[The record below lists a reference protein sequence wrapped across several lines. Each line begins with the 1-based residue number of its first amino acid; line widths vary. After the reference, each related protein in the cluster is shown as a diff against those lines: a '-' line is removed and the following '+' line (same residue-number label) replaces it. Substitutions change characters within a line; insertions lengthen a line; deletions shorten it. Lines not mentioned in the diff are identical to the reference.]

1 MHYLFVCIWMI
12 VENRIHFGSRSHI
25 RTENINNYN
34 VIYMYVRMEIVT
46 HTFLQK
52 SVSFFYLCHK
62 ICYLLP
68 QLIRPYKICR
78 YVCLVE
84 LVCVCVFAYLV
95 WSKFYRKTSHCCLRA
110 KKMQINMQRATSN
123 NNNENKSKMW
133 NWLLSENFIIC
144 LCNCNSITN

>member
-110 KKMQINMQRATSN
+110 KKNANQYATGNEQQQQREQEQNVKLTIKRKFHN
-123 NNNENKSKMW
+123 
-133 NWLLSENFIIC
+133 LLV
-144 LCNCNSITN
+144 